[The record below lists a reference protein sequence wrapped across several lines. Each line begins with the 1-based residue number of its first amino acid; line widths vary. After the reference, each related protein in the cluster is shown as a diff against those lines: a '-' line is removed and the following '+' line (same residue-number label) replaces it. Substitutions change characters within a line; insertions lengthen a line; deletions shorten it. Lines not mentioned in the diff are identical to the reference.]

1 MNPKGPV
8 GTEDFISL
16 EQITVTENFLNSR
29 PNPEKIQKVV
39 NYLKRTGNLDEP
51 ITVNRD
57 TKILTDGYTRY
68 IVAERVILMILIRE
82 IFSHPTNTIF

>member
-1 MNPKGPV
+1 MKPKGPV
-8 GTEDFISL
+8 GTEDFILL
-16 EQITVTENFLNSR
+16 EQIVVTEKFSNSR

-68 IVAERVILMILIRE
+68 IVAERVKMNLIPVAYE
-82 IFSHPTNTIF
+82 K

>member
-16 EQITVTENFLNSR
+16 EQIIVTENFLNSR

-68 IVAERVILMILIRE
+68 IVAERVKMNLIPVAYE
-82 IFSHPTNTIF
+82 K

>member
-1 MNPKGPV
+1 MKPKGPV
-8 GTEDFISL
+8 GTEDFVSL
-16 EQITVTENFLNSR
+16 EQIVVSETFLNSK

-68 IVAERVILMILIRE
+68 IVAERVKMNLIPVAYE
-82 IFSHPTNTIF
+82 K